1 MAVAFTQLTVAEV
14 EPTASARIAW
24 GTVLGREE
32 GRIPSLKWSHLEP
45 TDQKPLSPASLHGLD
60 SHWLLVGKSQA
71 WPFSPAFFLWN
82 LAPWLCVQFLNTL
95 EAGAVSVP
103 ILPGISSC
111 SEFTEIIVHP

>member
-14 EPTASARIAW
+14 ESAASACIAW

-32 GRIPSLKWSHLEP
+32 GWFLSLKWSHLEP
-45 TDQKPLSPASLHGLD
+45 IDQNLLSPASLHNLD

-71 WPFSPAFFLWN
+71 RPSSPA
-82 LAPWLCVQFLNTL
+82 PCLCAQFLNTV
-95 EAGAVSVP
+95 EAGTVSVP
-103 ILPGISSC
+103 ILPGISSH